1 MSDAGREL
9 DERFSCPSFSWFDSC
24 FHDFVGLTYKFTH
37 EENGATKSGRG
48 GDPEVLTFDLHQLA
62 AEIVAGEQANK
73 SGWKFLEPFIDI
85 FTVTPIASV
94 VVF

>member
-1 MSDAGREL
+1 M
-9 DERFSCPSFSWFDSC
+9 
-24 FHDFVGLTYKFTH
+24 
-37 EENGATKSGRG
+37 
-48 GDPEVLTFDLHQLA
+48 FDLHQLA